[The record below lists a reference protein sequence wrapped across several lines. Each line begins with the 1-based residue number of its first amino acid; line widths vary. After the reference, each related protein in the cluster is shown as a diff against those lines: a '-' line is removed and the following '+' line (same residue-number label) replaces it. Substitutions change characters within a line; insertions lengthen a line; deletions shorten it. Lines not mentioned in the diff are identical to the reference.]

1 MGQSTKGT
9 AAPVILDI
17 AALDGVFDPTAL
29 DRSDEDLGRYLWDVY
44 LGAWRKETHCYA
56 PIEAIAEQLR
66 RLATVLEADNPTN
79 NSVEKAIH
87 KAALGEFSVAG
98 RSIRHHIMDNG
109 AKIKAAPLVAR
120 GIAAEKKSKSF
131 RGKGIDAQKKVG
143 EDNRVTVRNS
153 ATALME
159 QRTRPY
165 DSTNQLVQDI
175 VRKTGLGKTVIREHL
190 EALGMTIK
198 K

>member
-1 MGQSTKGT
+1 M
-9 AAPVILDI
+9 
-17 AALDGVFDPTAL
+17 
-29 DRSDEDLGRYLWDVY
+29 WDVY

-56 PIEAIAEQLR
+56 PIEAISEQLR
-66 RLATVLEADNPTN
+66 RLATVLEADNPAN

-98 RSIRHHIMDNG
+98 RSIRYHIMDKG
-109 AKIKAAPLVAR
+109 AKIAAAPLVAR
-120 GIAAEKKSKSF
+120 GIAAARRSESF
-131 RGKGIDAQKKVG
+131 REKGVDAQKKAN
-143 EDNRVTVRNS
+143 EENRMAVKN
-153 ATALME
+153 AAGALTE
-159 QRTRPY
+159 RRTRPY

-175 VRKTGLGKTVIREHL
+175 VKETGLGKTAVRDHL